1 MKLAKDSPYNP
12 KIDNFIELENNNID
26 NFLMSSIEDEEII
39 GKVQP
44 IGVIQLYNKH
54 ASDINQEDM
63 KRIFYIRKLLGAM
76 IVKTEYIQISLQ
88 TIIGMVEEREMC
100 VAVEK

>member
-39 GKVQP
+39 GKIQP
-44 IGVIQLYNKH
+44 IGVIQLYNKLYTLH
-54 ASDINQEDM
+54 FS
-63 KRIFYIRKLLGAM
+63 
-76 IVKTEYIQISLQ
+76 ISYCQ
-88 TIIGMVEEREMC
+88 HR
-100 VAVEK
+100 